1 MTSLNVLMLEDNPD
15 DVLLIKRELSRA
27 GFKTVVQVTQT
38 EAEYLGALS
47 PVVDVVLSDHNLPG
61 YDAVRALAAIR
72 ERGLDVPFILI
83 SGVLSEEIAVEMMK
97 RGAADYLLKDR
108 LSRLGVAVQNAL
120 DERRIRAAAEDE
132 RAKAQHLLSELDRER
147 ALNEQRSRL
156 VQFATHEL
164 KNPLTSI
171 RSSAES
177 LLRYFEKME
186 EDRRLQHLEIIF
198 SGTSRLLE
206 MINDLLTLGRLDEGI
221 SVMTPIR
228 IDLDVLLLGIV
239 DQFRHTYSEQPMFCS
254 ITPADYQIQGDPRLL
269 RQIIENLLGN
279 AVRYSPDH
287 RPITV
292 GLAREGAAWLSMKI
306 SDNGIGI
313 RPEELPYMF
322 EPFRRGTNTKD
333 IPGTGLGLA
342 IVKQSVELHGGT
354 IQVESAPGQGT
365 TFTVLLPVMA

>member
-1 MTSLNVLMLEDNPD
+1 MTALNVLMLEDNPD
-15 DVLLIKRELSRA
+15 DVLLIKRELARA
-27 GFKTVVQVTQT
+27 GFKTVVQVAQT
-38 EAEYLGALS
+38 ETDYLSALS
-47 PVVDVVLSDHNLPG
+47 SNIDVVLSDHNLPG

-147 ALNEQRSRL
+147 ALNEQRNRL

-177 LLRYFEKME
+177 LMRLYEKLPE
-186 EDRRLQHLEIIF
+186 ERRLQHLEIIF

-221 SVMTPIR
+221 SVMTPMR
-228 IDLDVLLLGIV
+228 LDLDVLVLGIV
-239 DQFRHTYSEQPMFCS
+239 DQFRHTYPEQPIYCQV
-254 ITPADYQIQGDPRLL
+254 IPDDYQLQGDPRLL

-287 RPITV
+287 RPITISLHR
-292 GLAREGAAWLSMKI
+292 GENFLAMKI
-306 SDNGIGI
+306 SDGGIGI
-313 RPEELPYMF
+313 RSEDLPHLF
-322 EPFRRGTNTKD
+322 EPFRRGANAKD

-342 IVKQSVELHGGT
+342 IVKQSVELHDGWVS
-354 IQVESAPGQGT
+354 VESSPGIGT
-365 TFTVLLPVMA
+365 TFTVMLPSVW